1 MAGGSEPADR
11 GDLALVRPGMTDFE
25 SRSADWLPFST
36 ALERILRAASP
47 LAMEDV
53 PLAHSLGRALAAD
66 VLASTPLPPWDNS
79 AMDGYAVQSADVE
92 GATKDRHVELTV
104 TGVIHAGSRFDG
116 VVRSGQAVR
125 IMTGG
130 PVPDGADTVV
140 RVEDTDREEANPG
153 RLRIFTD
160 RDCGRNVRPA
170 GEDWAPGSTV
180 LQAGSSIGPG
190 QVGALAAA
198 RASTVT
204 VRRKPT
210 VAIIASGDELT
221 ELDAPF
227 LDEDRIPE
235 SNSHLIAAAVHAC
248 GAVPLRLGIA
258 RDDPEDLR
266 QHVERA
272 RSADV
277 LVTLGGASMGEADL
291 FKRVLDE
298 AGLQLDFWRVKI
310 RPGSPVSFG
319 HLPREIGSD
328 QPVFGLPGNPAS
340 TFVTFEV
347 LVRPFLLSL
356 AGHGRVL
363 RPVITARAGT
373 DLTVAEGLTGFLRV
387 RLVQADGVP
396 DAFVAGPQGSGL
408 VRSLAAADALAIV
421 PEGIRTISVGSS
433 VEVMVL
439 DGPLGLFDEPSV
451 GS

>member
-1 MAGGSEPADR
+1 M
-11 GDLALVRPGMTDFE
+11 
-25 SRSADWLPFST
+25 
-36 ALERILRAASP
+36 
-47 LAMEDV
+47 
-53 PLAHSLGRALAAD
+53 
-66 VLASTPLPPWDNS
+66 
-79 AMDGYAVQSADVE
+79 
-92 GATKDRHVELTV
+92 
-104 TGVIHAGSRFDG
+104 
-116 VVRSGQAVR
+116 
-125 IMTGG
+125 
-130 PVPDGADTVV
+130 
-140 RVEDTDREEANPG
+140 
-153 RLRIFTD
+153 
-160 RDCGRNVRPA
+160 
-170 GEDWAPGSTV
+170 
-180 LQAGSSIGPG
+180 
-190 QVGALAAA
+190 
-198 RASTVT
+198 
-204 VRRKPT
+204 
-210 VAIIASGDELT
+210 AIIASGDELT
-221 ELDAPF
+221 ELDARF

-258 RDDPEDLR
+258 CDDPEDLR
-266 QHVERA
+266 QYVERA

-356 AGHGRVL
+356 AGHARVL

-396 DAFVAGPQGSGL
+396 NALVAGPQGSGL

-421 PEGIRTISVGSS
+421 PEGIRTISEGSS

-439 DGPLGLFDEPSV
+439 NGPLGLFDESSPES
-451 GS
+451 

>member
-1 MAGGSEPADR
+1 
-11 GDLALVRPGMTDFE
+11 MTDFE

-79 AMDGYAVQSADVE
+79 AMDGYAVKSADVE

-170 GEDWAPGSTV
+170 GEDWTPGSTV

-266 QHVERA
+266 QYVERA

-291 FKRVLDE
+291 FKRYST
-298 AGLQLDFWRVKI
+298 
-310 RPGSPVSFG
+310 RPDS
-319 HLPREIGSD
+319 
-328 QPVFGLPGNPAS
+328 NS
-340 TFVTFEV
+340 T
-347 LVRPFLLSL
+347 
-356 AGHGRVL
+356 
-363 RPVITARAGT
+363 
-373 DLTVAEGLTGFLRV
+373 
-387 RLVQADGVP
+387 
-396 DAFVAGPQGSGL
+396 SG
-408 VRSLAAADALAIV
+408 
-421 PEGIRTISVGSS
+421 G
-433 VEVMVL
+433 
-439 DGPLGLFDEPSV
+439 
-451 GS
+451 